1 MKMYL
6 LLPEEVPDL
15 DGCVGVGDGG
25 VDGEVSVDEAHLVA
39 VSLGDAGDEVVDVG
53 DGCADGSH
61 GAAGAEPGVD
71 LELAAAVLELEVEV
85 EVLEVAGQLAARPL
99 HSHNLG
105 SHLHG
110 DLLGD
115 IHRLRSEDGLH
126 RALLL
131 LRRPTCEGGGGGA
144 TAAEETKRSRFYIA
158 TALGFSLFFSLS
170 WPGGPL
176 LGSMFLNCSPAFF
189 SHLQINTVLIFF
201 WSA

>member
-1 MKMYL
+1 MYL

-39 VSLGDAGDEVVDVG
+39 VSLGDAGDEVLDVG
-53 DGCADGSH
+53 DGGADGGH

-71 LELAAAVLELEVEV
+71 LELAATVLELEVEV

-110 DLLGD
+110 DPLGD
-115 IHRLRSEDGLH
+115 IHRLRSQDGLH
-126 RALLL
+126 L
-131 LRRPTCEGGGGGA
+131 LRRPTCERGG
-144 TAAEETKRSRFYIA
+144 EERRRRRGCDRNEAIELLYRDSVRVRFFPLM
-158 TALGFSLFFSLS
+158 ALWAIIG
-170 WPGGPL
+170 
-176 LGSMFLNCSPAFF
+176 LNVSQ
-189 SHLQINTVLIFF
+189 L
-201 WSA
+201 